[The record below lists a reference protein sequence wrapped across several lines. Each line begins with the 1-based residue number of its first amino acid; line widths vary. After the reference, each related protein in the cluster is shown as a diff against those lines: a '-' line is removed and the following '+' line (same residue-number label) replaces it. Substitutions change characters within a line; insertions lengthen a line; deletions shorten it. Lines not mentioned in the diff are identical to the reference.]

1 MDPDVLSATELAI
14 PVEGMTCVACALRIE
29 RKLQHVGGVASA
41 TVSYATEEA
50 VIKADLSKLSAA
62 DLIAVIERT
71 GYGVRKSVA
80 ETRIKGEYAPKKG
93 ELLRAKLLG
102 TNGIVGVETSV
113 TADGVDFSVTYV
125 SGMISGHNLQQLFA
139 EFTDTSLE
147 VEADTNPEEAR
158 QLRYLHTRKQFI
170 FALVLSLPLA
180 ILAMTHGLFHV
191 PNEHIIQLL
200 LATPV
205 VFYSGHSFFTGAWS
219 ALRHGSADMNS
230 LVALGVGSAYG
241 YSLASVLFPDL
252 VQPFSNGMPEVYF
265 EAAALIVTLILF
277 GRVLEERAKGK
288 TGEAIHALMNLQPET
303 VTVVA
308 KDSEYSLEAS
318 KVVLG
323 MLVRIRPGERVPVDG
338 LVVTGSSDV
347 DESMLTGEPLPVKKD
362 KGGRVSSG
370 TMNTTGALI
379 VEVTRVGSDTILSQ
393 IIALVRRSAA
403 SKAPIQ
409 NLADKIAAVFVPIV
423 LVLAVLSGL
432 IWFVFGP
439 EPALNHAL
447 VRFVTVLIIACPCA
461 LGLATPTAIVVGTG
475 KSAKKGILI
484 KNAEA
489 LQKAGSV
496 NVLCLDKTGTITW
509 GKPEVTSV
517 QAAEGWTE
525 KEVLAFAA
533 SVEIHSE
540 HPLAKAVVSKAKDA
554 SIPIQSALEF
564 TAEVGQGAS
573 GTLSEGGI
581 LAERGTLAEGGILAE
596 RGTLAEGGILAER
609 RILVGSP
616 AYLSSAGASV
626 PDVSFEE
633 ASTSVF
639 YVACD
644 GTYVGA
650 IQVGDALRPTA
661 IGAIRDLQESGIR
674 LVMLTGDSEVA
685 AAKIAK
691 KVGITEVH
699 AGLMPSD
706 KVRIIE
712 ELMESGAKV
721 AMVGDGIND
730 APALANAYL
739 GFAVR
744 SGSDIAMESADV
756 TLMSSDLA
764 LISEAIRLSHQ
775 TMRTIKQNLFF
786 AFVYNVICIPVA
798 AGVLFPFFGIVLS
811 PVMASAAMALSSV
824 SVVTNSLRLKTA

>member
-1 MDPDVLSATELAI
+1 
-14 PVEGMTCVACALRIE
+14 
-29 RKLQHVGGVASA
+29 
-41 TVSYATEEA
+41 
-50 VIKADLSKLSAA
+50 
-62 DLIAVIERT
+62 
-71 GYGVRKSVA
+71 
-80 ETRIKGEYAPKKG
+80 
-93 ELLRAKLLG
+93 
-102 TNGIVGVETSV
+102 
-113 TADGVDFSVTYV
+113 
-125 SGMISGHNLQQLFA
+125 
-139 EFTDTSLE
+139 
-147 VEADTNPEEAR
+147 
-158 QLRYLHTRKQFI
+158 
-170 FALVLSLPLA
+170 
-180 ILAMTHGLFHV
+180 
-191 PNEHIIQLL
+191 
-200 LATPV
+200 
-205 VFYSGHSFFTGAWS
+205 
-219 ALRHGSADMNS
+219 
-230 LVALGVGSAYG
+230 
-241 YSLASVLFPDL
+241 
-252 VQPFSNGMPEVYF
+252 
-265 EAAALIVTLILF
+265 
-277 GRVLEERAKGK
+277 
-288 TGEAIHALMNLQPET
+288 
-303 VTVVA
+303 
-308 KDSEYSLEAS
+308 
-318 KVVLG
+318 
-323 MLVRIRPGERVPVDG
+323 
-338 LVVTGSSDV
+338 
-347 DESMLTGEPLPVKKD
+347 
-362 KGGRVSSG
+362 
-370 TMNTTGALI
+370 MNTTGALI

-554 SIPIQSALEF
+554 SIPIQSALKF
-564 TAEVGQGAS
+564 TAEVGLGAS
-573 GTLSEGGI
+573 GTLSERGI
-581 LAERGTLAEGGILAE
+581 LAKE
-596 RGTLAEGGILAER
+596 GILAER

-674 LVMLTGDSEVA
+674 LVMLTGDSKVA

-775 TMRTIKQNLFF
+775 TMRTIKENLFF